1 MDQEQI
7 QKDLAELWKKYLPD
21 IGERV
26 GVLERACALL
36 REGRFSEEE
45 RKPALGAAHKLA
57 GAMGTFGHT
66 HGTELA
72 REVESMLE
80 NGNITPKQIDEMKSR
95 IEELRAMIRS

>member
-7 QKDLAELWKKYLPD
+7 QKNLAELWKKYLPE

-26 GVLERACALL
+26 GVLEHVCASL

-45 RKPALGAAHKLA
+45 RQAALAAAHKLA
-57 GAMGTFGHT
+57 GAMGTFGRS

-72 REVESMLE
+72 REIESMLE
-80 NGNITPKQIDEMKSR
+80 SGRLMPERIEEMKTR
-95 IEELRAMIRS
+95 IEELRAMILG